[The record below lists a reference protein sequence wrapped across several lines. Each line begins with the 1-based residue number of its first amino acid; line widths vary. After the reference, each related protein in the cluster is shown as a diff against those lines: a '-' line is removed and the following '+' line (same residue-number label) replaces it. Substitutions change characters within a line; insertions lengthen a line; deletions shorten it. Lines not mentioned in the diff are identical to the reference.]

1 MFNEKQIERT
11 MNLKIM
17 KLCCT
22 GFALLTFFCSAQ
34 VFARDS
40 IELKT
45 IEVDFFNQQVNRPT
59 KIKFW
64 YQGGAETCKTTICL
78 SQKQISHRI
87 AIISH
92 GAFGSPREMNW
103 LGYALASQG
112 WVVAGVAHYGE
123 SWVYGAENIDPS
135 SAMRFWQRPQD
146 VSFAID
152 TLSDKGLF
160 NTSLKTDKVIMLGH
174 SSGGFTSLAMAG
186 ANLEATKSEIYCASE
201 KAKDDKGCSY
211 GQQNKRKP
219 MSEAVLKKVG
229 LLQEQMRDDRVVA
242 VIALDPALGYAV
254 SEQSLKS
261 IKVPTLILGSVEND
275 FLPYAVHSKYYADHI
290 QGAHLVGIEEGA
302 GHFVY
307 IDKCESEREVSGVS
321 LCVDRED
328 VDRKAIQKQILE
340 HVFGF
345 IYRNGFS

>member
-1 MFNEKQIERT
+1 
-11 MNLKIM
+11 MNLKITN
-17 KLCCT
+17 LCCT
-22 GFALLTFFCSAQ
+22 SLMLSALFGSAQ
-34 VFARDS
+34 AFAS
-40 IELKT
+40 GAMELKT
-45 IEVDFFNQQVNRPT
+45 VEVDFFNQQVNRPT

-64 YQGGAETCKTTICL
+64 YQGGAEPCKTTICL
-78 SQKQISHRI
+78 SPKQRSHRV

-123 SWVYGAENIDPS
+123 SWVYGPENIDPS

-152 TLSDKGLF
+152 SLSDKGLF

-174 SSGGFTSLAMAG
+174 SSGGFTSLAIAG
-186 ANLEATKSEIYCASE
+186 ANLEAGKSETYCASE
-201 KAKDDKGCSY
+201 KAKDDKGCHY
-211 GQQNKRKP
+211 GQQSKRKP
-219 MSEAVLKKVG
+219 MSEAMLKKID
-229 LLQEQMRDDRVVA
+229 LLQEQMRDERVVA
-242 VIALDPALGYAV
+242 VIALDPALGHAV
-254 SEQSLKS
+254 SEKSLES

-275 FLPYAVHSKYYADHI
+275 FLPYIAHSKYYADHI
-290 QGAHLVGIEEGA
+290 QGASLVGIEQGA

-307 IDKCESEREVSGVS
+307 IDKCDSEREVEGVS
-321 LCVDRED
+321 LCKDRES
-328 VDRKAIQKQILE
+328 VDRKAIQKKILE

>member
-1 MFNEKQIERT
+1 
-11 MNLKIM
+11 MNLKIT
-17 KLCCT
+17 KLYCA
-22 GFALLTFFCSAQ
+22 GLMLLAFFGSTQAFSG
-34 VFARDS
+34 VS
-40 IELKT
+40 MELKT
-45 IEVDFFNQQVNRPT
+45 IEVDFLNQQVNRPA

-64 YQGGAETCKTTICL
+64 YQGGAEPCEATICL
-78 SQKQISHRI
+78 SPKQSSHRV

-112 WVVAGVAHYGE
+112 WVVAGVAHFGE

-152 TLSDKGLF
+152 SLSEEGLF
-160 NTSLKTDKVIMLGH
+160 NTPLKTDKVIMLGH

-186 ANLEATKSEIYCASE
+186 ANLEAGKSEAYCVSE
-201 KAKDDKGCSY
+201 KAKDDKGCDY
-211 GQQNKRKP
+211 GQQSKRKP
-219 MSEAVLKKVG
+219 MSEEMLKKIG
-229 LLQEQMRDDRVVA
+229 LLQEQMRDERVVA
-242 VIALDPALGYAV
+242 VIALDPALGHAV
-254 SEQSLKS
+254 SEQSLES
-261 IKVPTLILGSVEND
+261 IKVPALVLGSVEND
-275 FLPYAVHSKYYADHI
+275 FLPYAAHSKYYADHI
-290 QGAHLVGIEEGA
+290 QSANLVGIEQGA

-307 IDKCESEREVSGVS
+307 IDKCDSDREVKGVS
-321 LCVDRED
+321 LCKDREG

-340 HVFGF
+340 YVFGF